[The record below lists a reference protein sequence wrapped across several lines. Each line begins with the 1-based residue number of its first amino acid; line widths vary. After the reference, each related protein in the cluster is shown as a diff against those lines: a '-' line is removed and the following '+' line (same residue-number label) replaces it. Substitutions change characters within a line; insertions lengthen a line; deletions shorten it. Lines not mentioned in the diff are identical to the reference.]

1 MKYFRKLADFD
12 VSGLNAELEAQP
24 GLWDAYRL
32 RTERP
37 FPFGGTHDIWLR
49 HRSPMDVIS
58 RPQSVNEPHFAE
70 FWPAW
75 HHLPSA
81 HEIVFRL
88 MAMTRATGLGAILIT
103 HIPAWQSVQP
113 HSDKGYWNAE
123 FYPLKVYVVLRG
135 NEDCVNYCGDEHIVM
150 REGEAI
156 TFDNRV
162 THSVVNEGETDRKTL
177 IVCVRTD

>member
-1 MKYFRKLADFD
+1 MRYFRKLADFD
-12 VSGLNAELEAQP
+12 VSRLNAELEAQP
-24 GLWDAYRL
+24 GLWDSYRL
-32 RTERP
+32 RTAQE

-49 HRSPMDVIS
+49 HRSPAEVVP

-75 HHLPSA
+75 HHLPAA
-81 HEIVFRL
+81 HDIVFRL
-88 MAMTRATGLGAILIT
+88 MAMTRATGLGAILLT
-103 HIPAWQSVQP
+103 HVPPGVTIQP

-123 FYPLKVYVVLRG
+123 AFPLKVYVVLKG
-135 NEDCVNYCGDEHIVM
+135 NDRCVNHCGDEQIVM

-162 THSVVNEGETDRKTL
+162 THSVVNGGETDRKTL
-177 IVCVRTD
+177 IVCMRTD